1 MRRLS
6 FKFLFFTLLAFS
18 MFSLALYLLDIPGF
32 YFPHIPIVFTILH
45 TEKNPRKR
53 IALIIFAFLLYSQT
67 GAPVPFFFLL
77 IIFVQIYFFTQ
88 AFFSITAFDFTL
100 TALLNSFLIMLVIN
114 FNRFLYFHTFTGDF
128 NLFILFAPTFA
139 SWLFLILLFIF
150 FKPQIDRLFIKDS
163 WL

>member
-6 FKFLFFTLLAFS
+6 FKFLFLTLLIFSAFTLV
-18 MFSLALYLLDIPGF
+18 LYLFDIPGF
-32 YFPHIPIVFTILH
+32 YFPHIPITFTILY
-45 TEKNPRKR
+45 TEKNIRKR
-53 IALIIFAFLLYSQT
+53 LALMILAFILYSQA
-67 GAPVPFFFLL
+67 GSPIPFFFMAVVF
-77 IIFVQIYFFTQ
+77 IQIYFFTQ
-88 AFFSITAFDFTL
+88 TFFSITAFDLTL

-128 NLFILFAPTFA
+128 NFFILLAPTFS
-139 SWLFLILLFIF
+139 SWLFLILIFIF